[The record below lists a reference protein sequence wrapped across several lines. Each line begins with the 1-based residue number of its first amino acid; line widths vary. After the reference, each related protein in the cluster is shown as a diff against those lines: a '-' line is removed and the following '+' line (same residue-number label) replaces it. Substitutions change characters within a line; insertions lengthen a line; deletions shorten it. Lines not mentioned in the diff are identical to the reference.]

1 MPPKKEVIMPKVTRL
16 TLPEVLL
23 LEYPV
28 NQDSR
33 SIFHITFSKEHML
46 QAGIE
51 NEFVEEITYHPMKK
65 NTVYGIHFQNHPKAQ
80 TKLLYCTKGRILDFA
95 VDLRKAS
102 STYRKWVS
110 VELNADNKKQLYIPA
125 GFGHAALTLDDDTTI
140 VMRIDNCF
148 DPSFSRTVQYNDPAL
163 GLPLD
168 VINPV
173 LSPQDI
179 DAPLLK
185 DCDINL

>member
-1 MPPKKEVIMPKVTRL
+1 MPTVTRL

-65 NTVYGIHFQNHPKAQ
+65 ILFMESTFKIIQRHKQN
-80 TKLLYCTKGRILDFA
+80 YF
-95 VDLRKAS
+95 
-102 STYRKWVS
+102 
-110 VELNADNKKQLYIPA
+110 
-125 GFGHAALTLDDDTTI
+125 I
-140 VMRIDNCF
+140 V
-148 DPSFSRTVQYNDPAL
+148 QK
-163 GLPLD
+163 
-168 VINPV
+168 
-173 LSPQDI
+173 
-179 DAPLLK
+179 DAFL
-185 DCDINL
+185 ISQ